1 MKGKISE
8 LVWLYVKK
16 RPFLKEIIREKTVN
30 YSALARKISTEA
42 LGNKKYV
49 NAVKM
54 ALQRLSSKLDKKEE
68 NLENDILSV
77 LKNSSI
83 TLMSK
88 IAVVVS
94 SSILENIRPISF
106 VKSRDTITYI
116 IHQQDLEKVKKSR
129 SIRLIQDTLNLITI
143 HSPEELEDTPGVISM
158 ILGLLASE
166 GINVVEFISCYT
178 DTLLIVK
185 ESDTSRTYEI
195 ISELMV

>member
-42 LGNKKYV
+42 FGNKKYV

-54 ALQRLSSKLDKKEE
+54 ALQRLSHKLEAKEE
-68 NLENDILSV
+68 SLEKDILSV
-77 LKNSSI
+77 LKSSSI

-94 SSILENIRPISF
+94 SSTLENIKPLSF
-106 VKSRDTITYI
+106 VKSRDAITYI
-116 IHQQDLEKVKKSR
+116 IHQQDLENIKKSR
-129 SIRLIQDTLNLITI
+129 SIRLTQDTLNLITI

-178 DTLLIVK
+178 DTLLVVN
-185 ESDTSRTYEI
+185 ESDTSRTYEL